1 MTTPAANK
9 FLEERRAKA
18 IAVMADPN
26 VALAMSIANSRI
38 EGLEPTAASIEDE
51 KRVIRGE
58 ITGDELRQ
66 EWLSEL
72 DSRSK

>member
-1 MTTPAANK
+1 MTTQAANK

-58 ITGDELRQ
+58 ISGAELRQ

-72 DSRSK
+72 ASRSK

>member
-1 MTTPAANK
+1 MTTQAPNK
-9 FLEERRAKA
+9 FSEERRAKA

-38 EGLEPTAASIEDE
+38 EGIEPTAASIEVE

-58 ITGDELRQ
+58 ISGDELRQ
-66 EWLSEL
+66 EWLFEL
-72 DSRSK
+72 FSRRK

>member
-1 MTTPAANK
+1 MTTQTPNK
-9 FLEERRAKA
+9 FSEERRAKA

-26 VALAMSIANSRI
+26 VALVMSIANSRI
-38 EGLEPTAASIEDE
+38 EGLEPRAASIEDE

-66 EWLSEL
+66 EWLSESA
-72 DSRSK
+72 SRSK